1 MVRVQISDWNLNQD
15 KEENNRAA
23 KKNQQMDKS
32 QNPSI
37 DTSSVHPELFSLDK
51 ESGKFNWKNS
61 NEDLTVLNGIY

>member
-1 MVRVQISDWNLNQD
+1 
-15 KEENNRAA
+15 
-23 KKNQQMDKS
+23 MDKS